1 MRCLPPAADMA
12 NEFFLS
18 LLMMARAVGA
28 SRRRPES
35 MSGRCAR
42 GVIGRG
48 VVPGSMPTAAASPST
63 STLTGSAP
71 VYRHQPVKSATARKA
86 YGNS

>member
-1 MRCLPPAADMA
+1 MRCMPPAADMA

-63 STLTGSAP
+63 LTGSAP
-71 VYRHQPVKSATARKA
+71 LYRHQPVKSAARKA